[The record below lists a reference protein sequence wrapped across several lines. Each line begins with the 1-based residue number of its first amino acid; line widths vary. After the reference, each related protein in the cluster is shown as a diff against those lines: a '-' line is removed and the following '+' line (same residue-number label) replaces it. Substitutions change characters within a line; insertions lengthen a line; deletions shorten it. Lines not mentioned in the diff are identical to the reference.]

1 MIIGDL
7 NLDRL
12 RPDKVEGKLIRDLEE
27 TLGLECLI
35 NQPTRVTNITQ
46 TLIDVIM
53 TNQPDLFRKSGVYNP
68 ELSDHYLVYSFLWE
82 RIYRHSAK
90 IIKFRS
96 FKNFDPERFEE
107 HLASAPWHVG
117 EVFDDIDDQ
126 AGYWNSLMTEVLD

>member
-53 TNQPDLFRKSGVYNP
+53 TNQPVTCLGKVVS
-68 ELSDHYLVYSFLWE
+68 
-82 RIYRHSAK
+82 
-90 IIKFRS
+90 IIQ
-96 FKNFDPERFEE
+96 N
-107 HLASAPWHVG
+107 
-117 EVFDDIDDQ
+117 
-126 AGYWNSLMTEVLD
+126 